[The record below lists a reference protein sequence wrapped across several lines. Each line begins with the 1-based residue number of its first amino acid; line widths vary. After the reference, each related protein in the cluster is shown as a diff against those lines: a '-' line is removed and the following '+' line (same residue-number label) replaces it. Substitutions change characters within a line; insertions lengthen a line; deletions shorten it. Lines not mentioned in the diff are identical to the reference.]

1 MKKTWFILLLM
12 LTVAVAL
19 PALAQT
25 TAVDVNGKTYVFSA
39 ENGTYAVDGIT
50 FRVEDGQ
57 ISAMLP
63 DGTFV
68 GATHRAFPIY
78 PDRPPR

>member
-12 LTVAVAL
+12 LTVAIAL

-39 ENGTYAVDGIT
+39 ENGTYRSEER
-50 FRVEDGQ
+50 RVG
-57 ISAMLP
+57 
-63 DGTFV
+63 
-68 GATHRAFPIY
+68 
-78 PDRPPR
+78 